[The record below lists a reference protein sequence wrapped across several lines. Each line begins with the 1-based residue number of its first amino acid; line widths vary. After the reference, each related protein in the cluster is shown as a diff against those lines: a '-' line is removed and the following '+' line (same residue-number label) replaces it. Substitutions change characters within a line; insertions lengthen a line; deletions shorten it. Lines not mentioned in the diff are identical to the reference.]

1 MNEQW
6 RTADAEASAAKAEAI
21 QFALD
26 TLRGIDGTLDTIE
39 TRLVRNTA
47 SVLERARDRH
57 ETAAKLKAVA

>member
-1 MNEQW
+1 
-6 RTADAEASAAKAEAI
+6 
-21 QFALD
+21 
-26 TLRGIDGTLDTIE
+26 LRGIDGTLDTIE